1 MNSLMISLMNRA
13 FSSFCLLYF
22 KSSGIIWKSEVY
34 MTNYIYQ
41 RKNSKNS
48 NLKIFEY
55 TTKCQNNTHMR
66 ILVL

>member
-1 MNSLMISLMNRA
+1 
-13 FSSFCLLYF
+13 
-22 KSSGIIWKSEVY
+22 